1 MALSPEDV
9 RNTMFGTTRMRTG
22 YDMDE
27 VDSFLDVIESD
38 LIRRTDEVQRAR
50 EAEEAMR
57 AQNSLLHAQ
66 VRELEAHVR
75 TLQTQLASETA
86 RADAAQGSLGSG
98 SADRSGGESAG
109 PADDLKHTEPLPFPL
124 PTSTP
129 EPAPSSIVAVAPGSS
144 APEPVVE
151 PVAEPVVEPAASASP
166 NWGTSSAARERA
178 RTRVAFFNDVFAAAA
193 SSSSGNTDGDSPANS
208 SNRAATRISRAS
220 NNPRTHWIAASS
232 PRHAARSPSG
242 VATISERIDS
252 ISIRTIVRKGCCVV
266 SRTRAQT

>member
-75 TLQTQLASETA
+75 TLQTKLASETA

-98 SADRSGGESAG
+98 SADGSGGESAG

-151 PVAEPVVEPAASASP
+151 PVAEPVVEPAATSGAEQVVSARQP
-166 NWGTSSAARERA
+166 GVVTE
-178 RTRVAFFNDVFAAAA
+178 
-193 SSSSGNTDGDSPANS
+193 
-208 SNRAATRISRAS
+208 
-220 NNPRTHWIAASS
+220 
-232 PRHAARSPSG
+232 
-242 VATISERIDS
+242 VATEDAAVLSLAQQSADEI
-252 ISIRTIVRKGCCVV
+252 IRLAL
-266 SRTRAQT
+266 TRADVIRAEVRDMLTSQLALVPEKSNHN

>member
-75 TLQTQLASETA
+75 TLQSQLASETA
-86 RADAAQGSLGSG
+86 APGADV
-98 SADRSGGESAG
+98 
-109 PADDLKHTEPLPFPL
+109 KHTEPLPFPL
-124 PTSTP
+124 PPPSQ
-129 EPAPSSIVAVAPGSS
+129 EPAPTSIVAVAPGSS
-144 APEPVVE
+144 DPEPVVE
-151 PVAEPVVEPAASASP
+151 PVAE
-166 NWGTSSAARERA
+166 
-178 RTRVAFFNDVFAAAA
+178 
-193 SSSSGNTDGDSPANS
+193 
-208 SNRAATRISRAS
+208 
-220 NNPRTHWIAASS
+220 
-232 PRHAARSPSG
+232 
-242 VATISERIDS
+242 
-252 ISIRTIVRKGCCVV
+252 KVV
-266 SRTRAQT
+266 SARQPGMVTEHATEDAAVLSLAQQSADEIIRLALTRADVIRAEVRDMLTSQLALVPEGTKHS

>member
-151 PVAEPVVEPAASASP
+151 PVAEP
-166 NWGTSSAARERA
+166 
-178 RTRVAFFNDVFAAAA
+178 
-193 SSSSGNTDGDSPANS
+193 
-208 SNRAATRISRAS
+208 AATSVAEQVVS
-220 NNPRTHWIAASS
+220 
-232 PRHAARSPSG
+232 ARQPG
-242 VATISERIDS
+242 VVTEVATEDAAVLSLAQQSADEI
-252 ISIRTIVRKGCCVV
+252 IRLAL
-266 SRTRAQT
+266 TRADVIRAEVRDMLTSQLALVPEKSNHN

>member
-129 EPAPSSIVAVAPGSS
+129 EPAPSPIVAVAPGSS
-144 APEPVVE
+144 APEPV
-151 PVAEPVVEPAASASP
+151 AEPVVEPAATSGAEQVVSARQP
-166 NWGTSSAARERA
+166 GVVTE
-178 RTRVAFFNDVFAAAA
+178 
-193 SSSSGNTDGDSPANS
+193 
-208 SNRAATRISRAS
+208 
-220 NNPRTHWIAASS
+220 
-232 PRHAARSPSG
+232 
-242 VATISERIDS
+242 VATEDAAVLSLAQQSADEI
-252 ISIRTIVRKGCCVV
+252 IRLAL
-266 SRTRAQT
+266 TRADVIRAEVRDMLTSQLALVPEKSNHN

>member
-86 RADAAQGSLGSG
+86 RADAAQGSHGSG
-98 SADRSGGESAG
+98 SADRSGGQSAG

-129 EPAPSSIVAVAPGSS
+129 EPAPSPIVAVAPGSS

-151 PVAEPVVEPAASASP
+151 PVAEP
-166 NWGTSSAARERA
+166 
-178 RTRVAFFNDVFAAAA
+178 
-193 SSSSGNTDGDSPANS
+193 
-208 SNRAATRISRAS
+208 AATSVAEQVVS
-220 NNPRTHWIAASS
+220 
-232 PRHAARSPSG
+232 ARQPG
-242 VATISERIDS
+242 VVTEVATEDAAVLSLAQQSADEI
-252 ISIRTIVRKGCCVV
+252 IRLAL
-266 SRTRAQT
+266 TRADVIRAEVRDMLTSQLALVPEKSNHN